1 MPESKILIIGG
12 GPAGL
17 EAARGVADLGYP
29 VKLVEKAD
37 RLGGMPILSDYAA
50 LTPNMVNA
58 EEAMGEMVQR
68 IENDELIDICTS
80 TEVIGVSGTS
90 PEINVSLKGSGGEAD
105 MQPGSGIVATGFKH
119 FDPGKETQMYGYY
132 EFDDVITL
140 VDTEKML
147 KAGNS

>member
-37 RLGGMPILSDYAA
+37 RLGGMPILADYAA

-80 TEVIGVSGTS
+80 TEVIGVSGSS
-90 PEINVSLKGSGGEAD
+90 PEINVSLKGPGGEED
-105 MQPGSGIVATGFKH
+105 IQPGSVIVATGFKH
-119 FDPGKETQMYGYY
+119 FDPGKDCLLYTSPSPR
-132 EFDDVITL
+132 D
-140 VDTEKML
+140 
-147 KAGNS
+147 S

>member
-1 MPESKILIIGG
+1 MHEKNVLIIGG

-37 RLGGMPILSDYAA
+37 RLGGMPILADYAA

-80 TEVIGVSGTS
+80 TEVIGVSGSS
-90 PEINVSLKGSGGEAD
+90 PEINVSLKGPGGEED
-105 MQPGSGIVATGFKH
+105 TQPGMETRLYYTPSMDEIGSSLLMCTEYC
-119 FDPGKETQMYGYY
+119 GKDHGYMTAVV
-132 EFDDVITL
+132 EVF
-140 VDTEKML
+140 E
-147 KAGNS
+147 